1 MKKKKDLVAKKQKKT
16 EQTATA
22 STPRA
27 ELTEKLISV
36 SDEVETEDYWKKALL
51 PKIYIKKK
59 EISRWKECMMEVVFS
74 LM

>member
-36 SDEVETEDYWKKALL
+36 SDEVEPEDYWKKALL